1 MKGQSLRN
9 IVRSII
15 LSAQFGYKPPHL
27 CCGWGGCLCQGA
39 RVKSE
44 SGLYHVIAKGS
55 GGQNLFEGPY
65 DYQAFLEFLSK
76 ACEKGGVRVIAYC
89 LMSNHVHL
97 LLEDAEDHLGEVMKS
112 VLTSYAQRFN
122 KSSDHVGH
130 VFQQRFKSQPIE
142 NGDYLLRA
150 IRYIHNNPAKVG
162 ICPAEDYPRSSYH
175 EYVGTPVLIDAARLG
190 AVWRGRGICCVQHV
204 RGRGKL
210 SLFRT
215 HPPLRR

>member
-1 MKGQSLRN
+1 M
-9 IVRSII
+9 
-15 LSAQFGYKPPHL
+15 
-27 CCGWGGCLCQGA
+27 
-39 RVKSE
+39 
-44 SGLYHVIAKGS
+44 IAKGS

-142 NGDYLLRA
+142 NGDYLL
-150 IRYIHNNPAKVG
+150 
-162 ICPAEDYPRSSYH
+162 
-175 EYVGTPVLIDAARLG
+175 
-190 AVWRGRGICCVQHV
+190 
-204 RGRGKL
+204 
-210 SLFRT
+210 
-215 HPPLRR
+215 